1 MYFPPCIS
9 DGPSVILFSTHEAWS
24 EGLEAGRSKLTNI
37 KRQKR
42 PSPHSACSPS
52 AAKTENS
59 NATNNIRLR
68 PPSPFQALG
77 WQLSGHQDRNPLCNF
92 NGSWF
97 YFIIFYKP
105 VHLISEKRKKK
116 KRAKFLGVT
125 RLPPKYITLWLSQEK
140 STPTPGYV
148 FSFPW
153 ASLFNFGA

>member
-9 DGPSVILFSTHEAWS
+9 DGPSVILFGTHEAWS

-42 PSPHSACSPS
+42 PSPHSACSLS

-68 PPSPFQALG
+68 PPSPPFQALR

-105 VHLISEKRKKK
+105 VHLISEKRKEKETYQILRCNK
-116 KRAKFLGVT
+116 TATKIHNFVT
-125 RLPPKYITLWLSQEK
+125 LPGEVHTHTWVCLLLSL
-140 STPTPGYV
+140 SI
-148 FSFPW
+148 SF
-153 ASLFNFGA
+153 